1 MNILR
6 RGVQAVKAASKKNA
20 AQATVSQRIE
30 ITVERE
36 TITVLVRGQPQ
47 GNVEGPACEQDE
59 PESRR
64 PEMPPPASESEDEG
78 KKLP

>member
-6 RGVQAVKAASKKNA
+6 RGVQAVKAAGKKNA

-30 ITVERE
+30 ISVERE
-36 TITVLVRGQPQ
+36 TVTVLVRGQPQ
-47 GNVEGPACEQDE
+47 GNVEGPASGKDE

-64 PEMPPPASESEDEG
+64 PELPPPASDSEDED